1 MTTDAVL
8 SHTPLGDVS
17 PRSEEEVLRL
27 STGDRDDADDA
38 VEDGTDTDTT
48 GRGVAIVTPE
58 KGRAAGVVETL
69 AVG

>member
-1 MTTDAVL
+1 M
-8 SHTPLGDVS
+8 S
-17 PRSEEEVLRL
+17 PRSEEEVRL

-69 AVG
+69 AVD